1 MFWRSFSVIFF
12 LCDFITSSYDFL
24 AFFFNSVIDLCQS
37 ITVTVW
43 DKIVYFASYICLHL
57 YVQFYI
63 CSTFPSFET
72 RFDIVFF
79 SFYKKKNNNPP
90 KKKHKKKRRYRHWDW
105 DIEFFISDPE
115 SRAAASMFNL
125 YESFG
130 EQLYETIEVET
141 ISRKQPSRIQWQAY
155 FKLKEANLKRAKI
168 RREWNLPRANSRNWE
183 SAIGSY
189 LRNREE

>member
-1 MFWRSFSVIFF
+1 MWFYNKQLWFFSFF
-12 LCDFITSSYDFL
+12 L
-24 AFFFNSVIDLCQS
+24 NSVIDLCQS

-90 KKKHKKKRRYRHWDW
+90 QKKNTKKNAVIVIGTETSSFSFLIPNREQLPQCVICMKALENSSMKRLKLKQYLENCHPEFNDKHISSWKRRIW
-105 DIEFFISDPE
+105 
-115 SRAAASMFNL
+115 N
-125 YESFG
+125 
-130 EQLYETIEVET
+130 EQRLDANETFQEQTAE
-141 ISRKQPSRIQWQAY
+141 
-155 FKLKEANLKRAKI
+155 
-168 RREWNLPRANSRNWE
+168 
-183 SAIGSY
+183 IGKAP
-189 LRNREE
+189 